1 MWKSSFIINIEID
14 LFRPNLSQEIL
25 SLDNSS
31 LEKTQRIVKES
42 LYLQGSI

>member
-1 MWKSSFIINIEID
+1 MWKSSLIINIEID

-31 LEKTQRIVKES
+31 LEKTHRIMKES
-42 LYLQGSI
+42 L